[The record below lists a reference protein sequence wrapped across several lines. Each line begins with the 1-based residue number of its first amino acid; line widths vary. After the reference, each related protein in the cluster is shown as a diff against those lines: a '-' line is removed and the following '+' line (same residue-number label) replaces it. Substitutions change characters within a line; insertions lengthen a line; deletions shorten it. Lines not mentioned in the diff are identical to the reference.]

1 MSGPNNL
8 PVLSEDTPRFPE
20 RSDLSLALPAW
31 LDGSE
36 GSNRDKRG
44 ICLFDG
50 DTDLEAIE
58 AWLAAKEQSSPNTLR
73 SYRKEAYR
81 LLAWAVSFKGKPL
94 SSLKLQE
101 VKEFHKW
108 LKAPESH
115 PTWLERGWVLFRGPL
130 SASSQRQALVVLSG
144 LFSWLSEAGYL
155 AGNPFKLYGTKTFAK
170 ELAEQKKAK
179 PTRLISI
186 ETWVWIQKH
195 LDEIRPTDNRGGAL
209 LAYERQRFIVT
220 FLYWTGLRRSELATA
235 SMSGFSR
242 KGKTWTLSVMGKGRT
257 LLEDVTVLDPAMDA
271 LRRYRTAMGLPPD
284 PCFDEDL
291 PVVAAFDGKTWVS
304 DHYINTLLKSFM
316 GKIASKLEEED
327 PHAAAKLRKTTAHW
341 MRHTLTTH
349 NAHAGVPINIT
360 ANQLRHKSMDTTRNI
375 YDHTEA
381 ELQSQ
386 ELNRLTEFLDK
397 RK

>member
-1 MSGPNNL
+1 
-8 PVLSEDTPRFPE
+8 
-20 RSDLSLALPAW
+20 
-31 LDGSE
+31 
-36 GSNRDKRG
+36 
-44 ICLFDG
+44 
-50 DTDLEAIE
+50 
-58 AWLAAKEQSSPNTLR
+58 
-73 SYRKEAYR
+73 
-81 LLAWAVSFKGKPL
+81 
-94 SSLKLQE
+94 
-101 VKEFHKW
+101 
-108 LKAPESH
+108 
-115 PTWLERGWVLFRGPL
+115 
-130 SASSQRQALVVLSG
+130 
-144 LFSWLSEAGYL
+144 
-155 AGNPFKLYGTKTFAK
+155 
-170 ELAEQKKAK
+170 
-179 PTRLISI
+179 
-186 ETWVWIQKH
+186 
-195 LDEIRPTDNRGGAL
+195 
-209 LAYERQRFIVT
+209 
-220 FLYWTGLRRSELATA
+220 
-235 SMSGFSR
+235 
-242 KGKTWTLSVMGKGRT
+242 
-257 LLEDVTVLDPAMDA
+257 
-271 LRRYRTAMGLPPD
+271 MGLPPD